1 MDFPEELLE
10 LSSLTRPPAASSLM
24 FDVHTHFS
32 PTVPRTILLSS
43 FIYFHFEKRI
53 YTPVVRSYKILSPLE
68 CCRANI
74 HCLNW
79 QLLCLGPWYCGI
91 SAAAF
96 RRSDL
101 KENIFQTFYDLRFMI
116 HGRLSGCELGSC
128 QSCFWRCWTLQ
139 GVPRCSKCR
148 QVRRERMPS
157 IWQIR
162 RWLSAL
168 QKRNTLPEWTR
179 AQSWQSH
186 EFAPGL

>member
-1 MDFPEELLE
+1 MHLGGLPGGIVGVVISDTP
-10 LSSLTRPPAASSLM
+10 SSCQQL
-24 FDVHTHFS
+24 DVWCSHTLQSDRATDYPFIVFHLFS
-32 PTVPRTILLSS
+32 
-43 FIYFHFEKRI
+43 FEKRI
-53 YTPVVRSYKILSPLE
+53 YTTLVRSYKILSPLE

-74 HCLNW
+74 HCSNR

-101 KENIFQTFYDLRFMI
+101 KEKSLTFYDLRFMI

-157 IWQIR
+157 MTNNKMVVRTSEEEHI
-162 RWLSAL
+162 AGT
-168 QKRNTLPEWTR
+168 N
-179 AQSWQSH
+179 
-186 EFAPGL
+186 